1 MGVVRGQVQC
11 WMGLCILR
19 LREKSPA
26 MGKITHCLRVFLPS
40 WVIPR
45 MLSGLL
51 HWDVVCPPVQQSPE
65 IWAFVT
71 VESSRGL
78 LCIS

>member
-1 MGVVRGQVQC
+1 MQC

-19 LREKSPA
+19 LRERSPA
-26 MGKITHCLRVFLPS
+26 MMGKITHSLGVFLPS

-45 MLSGLL
+45 MLRDLL

-65 IWAFVT
+65 ISAFIT
-71 VESSRGL
+71 VESSTGL